1 MGNIFSAEGGLH
13 RRHVEVADGGPGDAV
28 LASGEGS
35 VHHPL
40 LLQVDGALDHAVVER
55 ELPRHTAVQP
65 RLEECLELVQCDVT
79 HVWRLIS
86 HNQIKC
92 PGWSPLPSKPTY
104 DLRPPPPPPPLL
116 PHTLEFEP
124 QYIRQSFPNPS

>member
-1 MGNIFSAEGGLH
+1 MCQAAPQQSLNGFLAISRHFFDVETQHTCWHQTIKQTDLMLVIKVPEQCCPGTGPCGLY
-13 RRHVEVADGGPGDAV
+13 
-28 LASGEGS
+28 
-35 VHHPL
+35 
-40 LLQVDGALDHAVVER
+40 
-55 ELPRHTAVQP
+55 
-65 RLEECLELVQCDVT
+65 EECLELVQCDVT

-86 HNQIKC
+86 HNQIEC

-124 QYIRQSFPNPS
+124 QYIRQSFQNPS